1 MSQEH
6 INSVAFNLAYGDG
19 QEENVI
25 ESFEDDEGGWCD
37 RLGPEVPARQVEAIR
52 ILMLDCIERNQVH
65 DDLFH
70 IIVDILRPYIVGMR
84 DSLIERGGFSVEFVD
99 ENCKELGFAR

>member
-6 INSVAFNLAYGDG
+6 VNAVAFNLAYGDG

-25 ESFEDDEGGWCD
+25 ESFEEDENHWCGKF
-37 RLGPEVPARQVEAIR
+37 GPEVPPRQVEAIR
-52 ILMLDCIERNQVH
+52 ILMQDCIERNQVH
-65 DDLFH
+65 DELLRVV
-70 IIVDILRPYIVGMR
+70 VDILRPYVVGMR
-84 DSLIERGGFSVEFVD
+84 GSLIERGGFSVEFVD